1 MSQSSIVTQIDPK
14 LHRVICAGCSFRT
27 EFGNLDELA
36 AALLVTRRIYNDAKL
51 AEVACPVCQSKSL
64 KLQLKSVAVRADQSR
79 PSEEP
84 KSVKP
89 QASILDPVRD
99 DVLALE
105 NDASISDN
113 EKVARIRNT
122 ACVTCAMVAVQP
134 IPFADIFI
142 LTPIQGFFAS
152 RIAAIRGVPLS
163 EQDAQEWA
171 KRVVGLMGLGF
182 LAQQIA
188 IGIWKTVTF
197 GAGGLLTIPLVYA
210 LTYGVMQTA
219 DAYFQNQAR
228 GVKLSDEQIRD
239 LIRSATKEGS
249 EEAKRRPSA

>member
-14 LHRVICAGCSFRT
+14 LHRVICAGCSFRK
-27 EFGNLDELA
+27 EFVNLDELA
-36 AALLVTRRIYNDAKL
+36 AALLVTRRIYNDGKL
-51 AEVACPVCQSKSL
+51 AEVACPVCRSKSL
-64 KLQLKSVAVRADQSR
+64 KLQLIPVAVQANHS
-79 PSEEP
+79 PLSEEP

-89 QASILDPVRD
+89 RASILDPVRD

-105 NDASISDN
+105 NDGSISDN
-113 EKVARIRNT
+113 EKVARLRNT

-182 LAQQIA
+182 LAQQLAIA
-188 IGIWKTVTF
+188 VWKTVTF

-249 EEAKRRPSA
+249 EEAKRRPSV